1 MGNNENK
8 KILAKENIER
18 LIAFELMQFT
28 KETGEVIDDIY
39 INASEDQHS
48 GDVYYDIDLEF
59 L

>member
-1 MGNNENK
+1 MGNK
-8 KILAKENIER
+8 KELAIQNLER

-28 KETGEVIDDIY
+28 KETGEVVNDIY

-48 GDVYYDIDLEF
+48 GDVYYDIDLEI